1 MCYNY
6 KLKAGSKQIESVFH
20 AEFEEDLH
28 DDNIYANGFTH
39 LKMPVITNTE
49 PAKIKLFH
57 WGLIP
62 YWTKDTTQAKEIANM
77 CLNAKIETVNEK
89 PSFRDSA
96 KHKRCIIPASSFFE
110 WKWLDAKGKQKEK
123 YEISIDGEDLFA
135 FGGLWSNWTNKE
147 TGEIMETF
155 SIVTTEA
162 TGLMAEIHNSKKR
175 MPIILLP
182 EQVNDWLTHEINP
195 VLFSE
200 ISQHQMYRAEIT
212 S

>member
-1 MCYNY
+1 MCYHY
-6 KLKAGSKQIESVFH
+6 KLTAKAQQIESRFH
-20 AEFEEDLH
+20 AQFE
-28 DDNIYANGFTH
+28 DDFDEQDIYAIGFSH
-39 LKMPVITNTE
+39 PKMPIITNTE
-49 PAKIKLFH
+49 PTKIKLFH

-62 YWTKDTTQAKEIANM
+62 FWVKDANQASEMSNM

-96 KHKRCIIPASSFFE
+96 KHKRCIIPATSFYE
-110 WKWLDAKGKQKEK
+110 WKWLDAKGKHKEK
-123 YEISIDGEDLFA
+123 YEIKIAGEDIFA
-135 FGGLWSNWTNKE
+135 FGGLWSDWTNKE

-175 MPIILLP
+175 MPVILLP
-182 EQVNDWLTHEINP
+182 EQANDWLTHATDP
-195 VLFSE
+195 FHFSE
-200 ISQHQMYRAEIT
+200 ISQHQNYEAEIT